1 MIFQNFHLSYSPHK
15 FGLFLKMPLLFFY
28 FRKYMFY
35 SIILI
40 FLFYLQH
47 CHFHQYTSDHEQPI
61 SSSKFIENRQL
72 HLHFIHTQTI
82 SPSLSL
88 SFYSKIIVFYFKFYK
103 LVGGTQIH
111 LSQLRTHG
119 QLSLQSYVCLDNL
132 NMNLTGSKYNV
143 CIFQIYFTKKISLKV
158 FSIKKTCRE
167 VLWSKHRLVLQLIIF
182 CVLIEDF

>member
-61 SSSKFIENRQL
+61 SSSKFTKNQHL
-72 HLHFIHTQTI
+72 HLHISYTHKPFPFHFISYFIPKSQLFI
-82 SPSLSL
+82 SKFLSL
-88 SFYSKIIVFYFKFYK
+88 IELFK
-103 LVGGTQIH
+103 
-111 LSQLRTHG
+111 
-119 QLSLQSYVCLDNL
+119 
-132 NMNLTGSKYNV
+132 
-143 CIFQIYFTKKISLKV
+143 
-158 FSIKKTCRE
+158 
-167 VLWSKHRLVLQLIIF
+167 LIIIGQERVDNF
-182 CVLIEDF
+182 Q